1 MKIQGTYLFEAP
13 PAVVWQALFEPEVL
27 AKTLPGCE
35 KLEREGDQFKGEL
48 NVKMGPVQGKFQGK
62 VDVTNIKPLDSYT
75 MLVDGRGP
83 AGFVKAT
90 AQLKIVGAG
99 SGTRLE
105 YESDV
110 QVGGRVASVGQ
121 RLLDASSRA
130 IVKQSLEGL
139 HQQIKALAAHLD
151 AISAAAEPAL
161 GLAPAPVV
169 GLAPAPVVGLAP
181 APVVGLTSARRGA
194 RRQRPRAAE
203 RGAAV
208 RHAGNFGRVV
218 QTQADRPHCAQRPG
232 PSFEPGGFCDRR
244 GQGSHEGAVSHQ
256 NRVERAGP
264 ARACLGHLS
273 GGESRLRR
281 ARSLPSLPASHR
293 ESADAAVNQPTGP
306 SEQGQRKE

>member
-35 KLEREGDQFKGEL
+35 KLEREGDQFKGEI

-62 VDVTNIKPLDSYT
+62 VDVTNVKPLDSYT

-105 YESDV
+105 YDSDV

-139 HQQIKALAAHLD
+139 HEQIKALAARLD
-151 AISAAAEPAL
+151 TVPASEVGL
-161 GLAPAPVV
+161 GLAPAPLATPEVNV
-169 GLAPAPVVGLAP
+169 SLEAKHEPAPAAAAPSAEWFRPKLTAP
-181 APVVGLTSARRGA
+181 AAPTTSTASGAAARSSSQAAFALGVAKEVTKELFPVRTVLAVLGLLVLAWA
-194 RRQRPRAAE
+194 IYRAA
-203 RGAAV
+203 
-208 RHAGNFGRVV
+208 
-218 QTQADRPHCAQRPG
+218 
-232 PSFEPGGFCDRR
+232 
-244 GQGSHEGAVSHQ
+244 
-256 NRVERAGP
+256 RAG
-264 ARACLGHLS
+264 
-273 GGESRLRR
+273 
-281 ARSLPSLPASHR
+281 
-293 ESADAAVNQPTGP
+293 
-306 SEQGQRKE
+306 